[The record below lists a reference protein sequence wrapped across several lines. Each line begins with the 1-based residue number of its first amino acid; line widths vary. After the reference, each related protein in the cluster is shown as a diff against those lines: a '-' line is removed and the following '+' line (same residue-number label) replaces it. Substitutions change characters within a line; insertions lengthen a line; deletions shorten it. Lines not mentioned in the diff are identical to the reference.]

1 MEEVKGVK
9 ELKEAIIGFAV
20 LGKAV
25 ADLAKDGVDFNDA
38 AALAVKFASDEAF
51 KAKLVAAVQGI
62 DQVPAEIKDL
72 KFAEILELA
81 QVLPEI
87 LDLFKKA

>member
-9 ELKEAIIGFAV
+9 ELKEAIVGCFA
-20 LGKAV
+20 LGKVV
-25 ADLAKDGVDFNDA
+25 AELAKDGIDFNDA
-38 AALAVKFASDEAF
+38 VALAGKIAGDEVL

-72 KFAEILELA
+72 KFAEIIELA

-87 LDLFKKA
+87 LDAFKKA